1 MPKHSE
7 ESQRSPCGPG
17 LRWLLLLLSLF
28 DAKVINNLTSTSFI
42 DCDGFNKRRKQMFNT
57 YSYLD
62 QEFQSLLLSSG
73 KPIFLVVFSLQI
85 PSLPIV
91 LSEMSAPPTNDK
103 FIQKQ

>member
-1 MPKHSE
+1 
-7 ESQRSPCGPG
+7 
-17 LRWLLLLLSLF
+17 
-28 DAKVINNLTSTSFI
+28 
-42 DCDGFNKRRKQMFNT
+42 MFNT

-73 KPIFLVVFSLQI
+73 KPIFLAVFSLQI
-85 PSLPIV
+85 PSLPVV

>member
-1 MPKHSE
+1 
-7 ESQRSPCGPG
+7 
-17 LRWLLLLLSLF
+17 
-28 DAKVINNLTSTSFI
+28 
-42 DCDGFNKRRKQMFNT
+42 MFNT

-85 PSLPIV
+85 PSLPVV